1 LPGLNIL
8 TSGRYDSYSQF
19 GDAFTW
25 RQGAAYTIA
34 PTQTAVHASVS
45 RAFTPPP
52 LDYLYVSLPADGYF
66 ANPNLKPETDL
77 GWEAGVEQPFLDG
90 CVTPSVTYFH
100 NDIKNDIS
108 YVNTGGE
115 TTDGVEMG
123 VTVKP
128 CSTVTTKIDYTYLNA
143 VDDTTQMRLP
153 HRPRNALQFTG
164 TWNPIAPLTLTIGGN
179 WILGR
184 QDYDAVTGVQ
194 EDAPDYFV
202 LRAGASYQ
210 INKTVSI
217 WVRGENLTDANYQPI
232 LGYYAPSIAGYGGI
246 KISF

>member
-1 LPGLNIL
+1 
-8 TSGRYDSYSQF
+8 
-19 GDAFTW
+19 
-25 RQGAAYTIA
+25 
-34 PTQTAVHASVS
+34 
-45 RAFTPPP
+45 
-52 LDYLYVSLPADGYF
+52 
-66 ANPNLKPETDL
+66 
-77 GWEAGVEQPFLDG
+77 
-90 CVTPSVTYFH
+90 
-100 NDIKNDIS
+100 
-108 YVNTGGE
+108 
-115 TTDGVEMG
+115 MG